1 MGSNSTKGG
10 NRRDLL
16 PLAISQTGVIVLLW
30 SLATSVVRKTKSWEL
45 KKEKRR
51 VELLRDMRLASQEVR
66 GSFGLKRKLV
76 SWKGTVRLPTMNL
89 QKTTQ
94 GGIAYFLPS
103 S

>member
-1 MGSNSTKGG
+1 MGANLQRGGESPRLIAVGNKSNGRYRS
-10 NRRDLL
+10 
-16 PLAISQTGVIVLLW
+16 LW

-51 VELLRDMRLASQEVR
+51 VELLRDLRLASQEVR